1 MRLGRSGRKNVS
13 IKHHKPL
20 ISVENFS
27 FGYDSDKEP
36 FLKDLS
42 LTIHQQETILLIGPS
57 GSGKS
62 SLSLCLNGLYPEG
75 VEGWAT
81 GEVKYNGTL
90 LSQFKKGE
98 INKEIGV
105 VFQDPESQFC
115 MVTVENELAFT
126 LENIKTP
133 REEITGKI
141 DGILRAVGLTEEKHR
156 HIHELSG
163 GNKQKVALASVLL
176 LNPALL
182 ILDEPTAN
190 LDPASRFEFIQL
202 IQSLQLERSFA
213 LLIIEQQLDDW
224 LPMVDRV
231 IAINRDGSILLEGK
245 PENVFYNHADQ
256 LKEEGIHIPRIVETV
271 LDGYGGEVP
280 ETGRPLTEED
290 LGSWM
295 NSSGRTMNSVP
306 SDIQAR
312 NTSDFVRNEVL
323 SIRNVSFSRGGKP
336 ILKGINLSLHEGEF
350 IAIVGKNGAGKS
362 TLLQV
367 MSGILTPKTG
377 SRLLLNKSYE
387 AWSEHEMRKVMGYV
401 FQNPEHQFIT
411 DTVYDEI
418 AFGMKLNGVNQ
429 DEIEHNVHQLL
440 QRFHLLPHIWSNPFA
455 LSGGQKRRLSVATM
469 LEDTPSVLLFDEP
482 TFGQDAQTTKELMQM
497 IQTLQQQGTAIV
509 FVTHDMDLV
518 DSYCEKVY
526 VVNEGDVCFS
536 GKPDELWERTD
547 IVHEAKLRLPFRVR
561 IHQLLE
567 NHQPIEKEQGVVMAH
582 ANIH

>member
-1 MRLGRSGRKNVS
+1 MRLERSGSQNVS
-13 IKHHKPL
+13 IKHHEPL

-27 FGYDSDKEP
+27 FGYDSDKKP
-36 FLKDLS
+36 LLKELT
-42 LTIHQQETILLIGPS
+42 LTIHQQENILLIGPS

-62 SLSLCLNGLYPEG
+62 SLSLCLNGLYPEA
-75 VEGWAT
+75 VEGYAK
-81 GEVKYNGTL
+81 GEIFYKGKP
-90 LSQFKKGE
+90 LSHFKKGE

-133 REEITGKI
+133 REEMKGKI
-141 DGILRAVGLTEEKHR
+141 DDILSAVGLTEEKHR
-156 HIHELSG
+156 PIHELSG

-176 LNPALL
+176 LNPRLL

-190 LDPASRFEFIQL
+190 LDPASRFEFVQL
-202 IQSLQLERSFA
+202 INSLKQERNFA
-213 LLIIEQQLDDW
+213 LFIIDHQVDDW

-231 IAINRDGSILLEGK
+231 MAINRHGNILLEGT
-245 PENVFYNHADQ
+245 PEDVFYNNVEK

-271 LDGYGGEVP
+271 LEAQVL
-280 ETGRPLTEED
+280 ETNRPLSEEN
-290 LGSWM
+290 LVSWM
-295 NSSGRTMNSVP
+295 NFTGHRMNP
-306 SDIQAR
+306 ICRKNQATDAWA
-312 NTSDFVRNEVL
+312 NGVSELL
-323 SIRNVSFSRGGKP
+323 SIKNVSFSRGKKS
-336 ILKGINLSLHEGEF
+336 ILKEINLSLQPGEL

-367 MSGILTPKTG
+367 MSGILTPKAG
-377 SRLLLNKSYE
+377 SRLLLNKKYE

-411 DTVYDEI
+411 DTVYDEMT
-418 AFGMKLNGVNQ
+418 FGMKLNRVNQ
-429 DEIEHNVHQLL
+429 DKIEQNVNQLL
-440 QRFHLLPHIWSNPFA
+440 ERFHLTSHKWSNPFA

-482 TFGQDAQTTKELMQM
+482 TFGQDAQTTEELMQM
-497 IQTLQQQGTAIV
+497 IQTLQRQGTAIV

-518 DSYCEKVY
+518 DTYCEKVY
-526 VVNEGDVCFS
+526 VVNGGEVSFNGQ
-536 GKPDELWERTD
+536 PEELWERPE
-547 IVHEAKLRLPFRVR
+547 ILHEAKLRLPFRVR
-561 IHQLLE
+561 INQLLE
-567 NHQPIEKEQGVVMAH
+567 DLRPNEKKQGVVRAH